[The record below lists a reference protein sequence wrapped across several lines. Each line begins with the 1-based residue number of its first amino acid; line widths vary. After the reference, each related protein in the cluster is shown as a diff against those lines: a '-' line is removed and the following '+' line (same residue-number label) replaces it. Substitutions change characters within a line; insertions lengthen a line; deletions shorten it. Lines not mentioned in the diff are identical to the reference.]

1 MHDRADWYSGEM
13 LGLPVPAHAA
23 ALRDG
28 GVGWLTD
35 AFRAAGA
42 LGYDN
47 RVAAITR
54 FEERLGGGTGR
65 KLLLSV
71 DYERP
76 DPALPADLFVKFSR
90 DYDDDFRDSL
100 KSQMAPEVQLAL
112 LSRAPDFPATVAR
125 CMYADLHAP
134 SGTGVLITER
144 IGFGEG
150 GIEPAYEKCRD
161 HELPEPLAHY
171 RALLTAVARLA
182 GGHKAGRMPAI
193 ARYFPFAPERIA
205 FMAPIPYSAE
215 QLQRRVE
222 RYAAFAARHPQLLPE
237 HIRTSDFLAGLS
249 AAIPRVLAHEAAI
262 KAFLHG
268 DPRLIALCH
277 WNANVDNGWFWRDAD
292 GELACG
298 LLDWGGVG
306 QMSVALALY
315 GALSGA
321 EPELWDAHLDEL
333 LATFAAEY
341 RRSGGPE
348 VTAGELKLHLQLMTA
363 IMGLAWLLDAPAVI
377 QKEIPDLGT
386 AESRF
391 DPRFRSNETARM
403 RLHMITM
410 FLHQWAKQDLGAV
423 LERFLRD
430 QRLAAPV
437 AAS

>member
-1 MHDRADWYSGEM
+1 MDERGDWFPGDM
-13 LGLPVPAHAA
+13 LGLAVPAHAA

-28 GVGWLTD
+28 GVAWLTD

-71 DYERP
+71 AYAKP
-76 DPALPADLFVKFSR
+76 DPALPTDLFVKFSR

-100 KSQMAPEVQLAL
+100 KSQMGPEVQFAL

-125 CMYADLHAP
+125 CLYADLHAA

-144 IGFGEG
+144 IGFGQG
-150 GIEPAYEKCRD
+150 GVEPAYEKCLD

-182 GGHKAGRMPAI
+182 GGHKAGRVPDGV
-193 ARYFPFAPERIA
+193 ARHFPFELERIA

-215 QLQRRVE
+215 QLQRRVA
-222 RYAAFAARHPQLLPE
+222 RYAEFTARHPQLLPA
-237 HIRTSDFLAGLS
+237 HVRAPDFLAGLS

-262 KAFLHG
+262 KAFLHD

-277 WNANVDNGWFWRDAD
+277 WNANVDNGWFWRGA
-292 GELACG
+292 GGKLECG

-333 LATFAAEY
+333 LATFAIEY

-348 VTAGELKLHLQLMTA
+348 VAADELKLHLQLMTA
-363 IMGLAWLLDAPAVI
+363 IMGLAWLMDAPAVI
-377 QKEIPDLGT
+377 EKALPGLAAD
-386 AESRF
+386 ANRF
-391 DPRFRSNETARM
+391 DAAFRSNETARM

-430 QRLAAPV
+430 QRLTPA